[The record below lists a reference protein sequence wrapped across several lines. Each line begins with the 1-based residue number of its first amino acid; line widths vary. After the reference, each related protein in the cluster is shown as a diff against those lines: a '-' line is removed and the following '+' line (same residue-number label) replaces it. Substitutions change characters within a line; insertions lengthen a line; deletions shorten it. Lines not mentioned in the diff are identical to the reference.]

1 MPRRDP
7 TDAEALQAVSSP
19 GRIAHESDDAG
30 GDRPGRAR
38 EQFTHALTLCLLC
51 FFGEQLA
58 ELLWVQE
65 RGIAAFCVAPPLL
78 LAWLLTQPQRTW
90 PAAVVGATLGIWL
103 ALPPMAQAPW
113 FASLLLA
120 VGLPW
125 PPLGLAWMVRRDGA
139 LQWPPTRFP
148 AGTRMLLAM
157 GVALPALDVSWIQ
170 AWSTLF
176 GIHYPRNELLGLLL
190 THAGGYLL
198 LVPIAM
204 ALTTPHATRPLRV
217 RVRDIVVALLLAAV
231 PLWMWSPLAD
241 IVLPSALMTLAATTL
256 LLWSLMRFGLG
267 GACLALLL
275 CGVVGVAYSLRGAGP
290 FIGLHPHAAALSMQA
305 WVCAVAGALWLISV
319 ALEQQRAA
327 AGRLCDAYRQLSDLT
342 GRILVVQEEER
353 TRIARDLH
361 DDINQSLAALSIRM
375 SYLKRAVEPPQRD
388 AVAEVQQEL
397 LKVSNDIRNMSHG
410 LHPAML
416 RFTGLASALTAFC
429 QGHGQRSTLLVHCD
443 VVPPDGLGDARELSL
458 FRIVQEAL
466 NNVEKHAHAHRAW
479 VYLGEQDD
487 SCVLSIS
494 DDGIGPPGARGHVAA
509 GLGLISMG
517 ERARLLGGQLTVQ
530 PREGGGTRLEVRFPL
545 PEDAR

>member
-19 GRIAHESDDAG
+19 GRIAHDARDTG
-30 GDRPGRAR
+30 GYPPGRAR
-38 EQFTHALTLCLLC
+38 EQFIHALTLCLLC
-51 FFGEQLA
+51 FFGEQFA
-58 ELLWVQE
+58 ELLWVQQQ
-65 RGIAAFCVAPPLL
+65 GIAAFCVAPPLL

-90 PAAVVGATLGIWL
+90 AAAIVGATFGIWL
-103 ALPPMAQAPW
+103 ALPTLPDVPW
-113 FASLLLA
+113 FGPLLLA
-120 VGLPW
+120 VGLPL
-125 PPLGLAWMVRRDGA
+125 PPLGLAWLVRRDGA
-139 LQWPPTRFP
+139 LHWPPMNFP
-148 AGTRMLLAM
+148 SGARMLLAI

-170 AWSTLF
+170 AWSQLF
-176 GIHYPRNELLGLLL
+176 GIRYPRNELLGLLL

-204 ALTTPHATRPLRV
+204 ALTLPHATRPMKVLA
-217 RVRDIVVALLLAAV
+217 RDIGVALLLAAI
-231 PLWMWSPLAD
+231 PLWLWSPLAN
-241 IVLPSALMTLAATTL
+241 IVLPSALMTLSASAL
-256 LLWSLMRFGLG
+256 LLWMLVRFGLG
-267 GACLALLL
+267 GGCVALLV
-275 CGVVGVAYSLRGAGP
+275 CAVAGMAYSLRGAGP
-290 FIGLHPHAAALSMQA
+290 FIGLRPHAAALSMQA
-305 WVCAVAGALWLISV
+305 WVCAVAGALWLVSV

-327 AGRLCDAYRQLSDLT
+327 ARRLCDAYRQLSDLT

-361 DDINQSLAALSIRM
+361 DDINQSLAALSIRL
-375 SYLKRAVEPPQRD
+375 SYLKRGVEEPQRE

-429 QGHGQRSTLLVHCD
+429 QGHGQRSTLRVHCD
-443 VVPPDGLGDARELSL
+443 VATPDGLGDARELSL

-466 NNVEKHAHAHRAW
+466 NNVEKHAHARQAW
-479 VYLGEQDD
+479 VRLGAQDD

-494 DDGIGPPGARGHVAA
+494 DDGIGPPCAQGRRAA

-517 ERARLLGGQLTVQ
+517 ERARLLGGQLSIQ
-530 PREGGGTRLEVRFPL
+530 PREGGGTHLEVRFPL
-545 PEDAR
+545 PEDER